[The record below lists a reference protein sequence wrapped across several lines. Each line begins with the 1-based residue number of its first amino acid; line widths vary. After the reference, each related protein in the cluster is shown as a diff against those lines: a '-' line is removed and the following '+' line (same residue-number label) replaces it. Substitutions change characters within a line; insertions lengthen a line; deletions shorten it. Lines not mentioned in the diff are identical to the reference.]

1 MKSSNI
7 QDEIIKV
14 PQDMLI
20 DVLAI
25 LLKEE
30 LNFEITEVLENR
42 ASAVMAIQIDSAK
55 SRHNKILQNIQNLL
69 DSYNE
74 FRFSENETLN
84 WRER

>member
-42 ASAVMAIQIDSAK
+42 ASAVMAIQIDSDK